1 MSVYTFLH
9 SRARSF
15 IAAGVT
21 CFLMATP
28 VYASEYVSVA
38 KDGANV
44 RTGPGT
50 DSPVYMELFEGYPL
64 KVVNKQGEWLEISD
78 YEGDSGWIHT
88 SLIGRNNTVIVNAQK
103 SVNMRSG
110 PNTQSPVVA
119 DVERGVIMTK
129 ISESG
134 QWIQVKHSTGTVG
147 WIFKSLLWP

>member
-1 MSVYTFLH
+1 
-9 SRARSF
+9 
-15 IAAGVT
+15 
-21 CFLMATP
+21 MATP

-88 SLIGRNNTVIVNAQK
+88 SLIGKNNTVIVNAQK

-129 ISESG
+129 ISENG
-134 QWIQVKHSTGTVG
+134 QWIQVKHSTGTIG